1 MNLQTCPSEG
11 ISKNLRTFTVGN
23 SESFTFALELLYFVL
38 FLLLEEV
45 RQRALHMVT
54 AIWVTQKVVLA

>member
-1 MNLQTCPSEG
+1 M
-11 ISKNLRTFTVGN
+11 GN